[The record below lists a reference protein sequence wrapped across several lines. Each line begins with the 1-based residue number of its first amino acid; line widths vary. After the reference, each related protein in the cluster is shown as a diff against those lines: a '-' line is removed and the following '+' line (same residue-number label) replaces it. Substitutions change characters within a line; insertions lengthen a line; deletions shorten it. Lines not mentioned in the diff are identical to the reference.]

1 MPAPPRLELD
11 PDEVGPDKTYSWL
24 TQVVVP
30 RPIAWVST
38 TSAAG
43 VDNVA
48 PHSFFTVSSQH
59 PPVVQFTSVGRK
71 DSLRNIEETGEFVV
85 NVVTEPLALI
95 ANETATD
102 YPRDLDEF
110 AEVGRRARAVRPRA
124 PAPGRAVAG
133 VAGVRRRRVPARS
146 GRTGAPPPWCS
157 GGSLRIAVS
166 EQILTGGRVDVRLL
180 RPVARLGGP
189 YWATL
194 GEVLTIH
201 RKKYQAP
208 PA

>member
-1 MPAPPRLELD
+1 VPAAPRLELD
-11 PDEVGPDKTYSWL
+11 PEQVGPEKTYSWL

-85 NVVTEPLALI
+85 NVVTQPLAMV

-102 YPRDLDEF
+102 YPRELDEF
-110 AEVGRRARAVRPRA
+110 DEVGVEREPSALVRPPRVAQSPVSLECVAVGFHPFAAGRRASTVVF
-124 PAPGRAVAG
+124 GRV
-133 VAGVRRRRVPARS
+133 V
-146 GRTGAPPPWCS
+146 
-157 GGSLRIAVS
+157 RIAVS
-166 EQILTGGRVDVRLL
+166 ESVLTDGRVDVRLL

-189 YWATL
+189 NWATL
-194 GEVLTIH
+194 GDVLTIH
-201 RKKYQAP
+201 RKKYEAP

>member
-1 MPAPPRLELD
+1 VPAAPRLELD
-11 PDEVGPDKTYSWL
+11 PEQVGPDKTYSWL

-85 NVVTEPLALI
+85 NVVTQPLAMV

-102 YPRDLDEF
+102 YPRELDEF
-110 AEVGRRARAVRPRA
+110 DEVGVEREPSALVRPPRVAQSPVSLECVAVGFHPFATGRRASTVVF
-124 PAPGRAVAG
+124 GRV
-133 VAGVRRRRVPARS
+133 V
-146 GRTGAPPPWCS
+146 
-157 GGSLRIAVS
+157 RIAVS
-166 EQILTGGRVDVRLL
+166 ESVLTDGRVDVRLL

-189 YWATL
+189 NWATL
-194 GEVLTIH
+194 GDVLTIH
-201 RKKYQAP
+201 RKKYEAP

>member
-1 MPAPPRLELD
+1 VPAPPRLELD
-11 PDEVGPDKTYSWL
+11 PDEVGPDATYSWL

-48 PHSFFTVSSQH
+48 PHSFFTVSSQD

-71 DSLRNIEETGEFVV
+71 DSLRNIEETGDFVV
-85 NVVTEPLALI
+85 NVVTQQLAI
-95 ANETATD
+95 AANETATD
-102 YPRDLDEF
+102 YPRELDEF
-110 AEVGRRARAVRPRA
+110 AEVGLEREPSALVRPPRVAGSPVSLECRAVGYYPFGTGRRASTVVFGRVVRMA
-124 PAPGRAVAG
+124 
-133 VAGVRRRRVPARS
+133 
-146 GRTGAPPPWCS
+146 
-157 GGSLRIAVS
+157 IS
-166 EQILTGGRVDVRLL
+166 ESVLAGGRVDVRLL
-180 RPVARLGGP
+180 QPVARLGGP
-189 YWATL
+189 TWATL

-208 PA
+208 PE

>member
-1 MPAPPRLELD
+1 VPVPPRLELD
-11 PDEVGPDKTYSWL
+11 PEQVGPDKTYSWL

-43 VDNVA
+43 IDNLA

-85 NVVTEPLALI
+85 NVVTEPLALV

-110 AEVGRRARAVRPRA
+110 EEVGVEREPSALVRPPRVAQSPVSLECVAVGFHPFGTSRRASTVVF
-124 PAPGRAVAG
+124 GRV
-133 VAGVRRRRVPARS
+133 
-146 GRTGAPPPWCS
+146 
-157 GGSLRIAVS
+157 LRIAVS
-166 EQILTGGRVDVRLL
+166 ESILADGRVDVRLL
-180 RPVARLGGP
+180 QPVARLGGP
-189 YWATL
+189 NWASL
-194 GEVLTIH
+194 GEVLTIR
-201 RKKYQAP
+201 RKKYEAP

>member
-1 MPAPPRLELD
+1 VPPRLELD
-11 PDEVGPDKTYSWL
+11 PEQVGPDKTYSWL

-43 VDNVA
+43 IDNLA

-85 NVVTEPLALI
+85 NVVTEPLALV

-110 AEVGRRARAVRPRA
+110 EEVGVEREPSALVRPPRVAQSPVSLECVAVGFHPFGTSRRASTVVF
-124 PAPGRAVAG
+124 GRV
-133 VAGVRRRRVPARS
+133 
-146 GRTGAPPPWCS
+146 
-157 GGSLRIAVS
+157 LRIAVS
-166 EQILTGGRVDVRLL
+166 ESILADGRVDVRLL
-180 RPVARLGGP
+180 QPVARLGGP
-189 YWATL
+189 NWASL
-194 GEVLTIH
+194 GEVLTIR
-201 RKKYQAP
+201 RKKYEAP

>member
-1 MPAPPRLELD
+1 VPAPPRLELD
-11 PDEVGPDKTYSWL
+11 PDEVGPDTTYSWL

-38 TSAAG
+38 TSADG

-48 PHSFFTVSSQH
+48 PHSFFTVSSQD

-85 NVVTEPLALI
+85 NVVTEPLALV

-102 YPRDLDEF
+102 YPRELDEF
-110 AEVGRRARAVRPRA
+110 AEVGIEREPSAVVRPPRVAGSPVSLECRLVGLQPFGTGRRASTVVF
-124 PAPGRAVAG
+124 GRV
-133 VAGVRRRRVPARS
+133 
-146 GRTGAPPPWCS
+146 
-157 GGSLRIAVS
+157 LRIAVS
-166 EQILTGGRVDVRLL
+166 ESVLTDGRVDVRLL

-189 YWATL
+189 RWAAL

-208 PA
+208 PT

>member
-110 AEVGRRARAVRPRA
+110 AEVGVEREPSALVRPPRVAQSPVSLECVAVGFQPFRA
-124 PAPGRAVAG
+124 DGRSSTVVFG
-133 VAGVRRRRVPARS
+133 RV
-146 GRTGAPPPWCS
+146 
-157 GGSLRIAVS
+157 LRIAVS
-166 EQILTGGRVDVRLL
+166 EEILTGGRVDVRLL

-201 RKKYQAP
+201 RKKYEAP

>member
-1 MPAPPRLELD
+1 
-11 PDEVGPDKTYSWL
+11 
-24 TQVVVP
+24 
-30 RPIAWVST
+30 VST

-48 PHSFFTVSSQH
+48 PHSFFTVASQY

-85 NVVTEPLALI
+85 NVVTEQLALV

-102 YPRDLDEF
+102 FPRELDEF
-110 AEVGRRARAVRPRA
+110 DEVGVEREPSALVRPPRVA
-124 PAPGRAVAG
+124 QSPVSLECVAVGFHPFGTDVSASTVVFGRV
-133 VAGVRRRRVPARS
+133 
-146 GRTGAPPPWCS
+146 
-157 GGSLRIAVS
+157 LRIAVS
-166 EQILTGGRVDVRLL
+166 ESILRDGRVDVRLL
-180 RPVARLGGP
+180 QPVARLGGP
-189 YWATL
+189 YWATI

-201 RKKYQAP
+201 RRKYQAP

>member
-1 MPAPPRLELD
+1 MPPRLELD
-11 PDEVGPDKTYSWL
+11 PEQVGPDKTYSWL

-43 VDNVA
+43 IDNLA

-85 NVVTEPLALI
+85 NVVTEPLALV

-110 AEVGRRARAVRPRA
+110 EEVGVEREPSALVRPPRVAQSPVSLECVAVGFHPFGTSRRASTVVF
-124 PAPGRAVAG
+124 GRV
-133 VAGVRRRRVPARS
+133 
-146 GRTGAPPPWCS
+146 
-157 GGSLRIAVS
+157 LRIAVS
-166 EQILTGGRVDVRLL
+166 ESILADGRVDVRLL
-180 RPVARLGGP
+180 QPVARLGGP
-189 YWATL
+189 NWASL
-194 GEVLTIH
+194 GEVLTIR
-201 RKKYQAP
+201 RKKYEAP

>member
-1 MPAPPRLELD
+1 VPVPPRLELD
-11 PDEVGPDKTYSWL
+11 PEQVGPDKTYSWL

-43 VDNVA
+43 IDNLA

-85 NVVTEPLALI
+85 NVVTEPLALV

-110 AEVGRRARAVRPRA
+110 AEVGVEREPSALVRPPRVAESPVSLECLALGFHPFGTTRRASTVVF
-124 PAPGRAVAG
+124 GRV
-133 VAGVRRRRVPARS
+133 V
-146 GRTGAPPPWCS
+146 
-157 GGSLRIAVS
+157 RIAVS
-166 EQILTGGRVDVRLL
+166 ESILADGRVDVRRLQ
-180 RPVARLGGP
+180 PVARLGGP
-189 YWATL
+189 YWTTL
-194 GEVLTIH
+194 GDVLTIH

-208 PA
+208 QG

>member
-1 MPAPPRLELD
+1 MPPRLELD
-11 PDEVGPDKTYSWL
+11 PEQVGPDKTYSWL

-43 VDNVA
+43 IDNLA

-110 AEVGRRARAVRPRA
+110 EEVGVEREPSALVRPPRVAQSPVSLECVAVGFHPFGTSRRASTVVF
-124 PAPGRAVAG
+124 GRV
-133 VAGVRRRRVPARS
+133 
-146 GRTGAPPPWCS
+146 
-157 GGSLRIAVS
+157 LRIAVS
-166 EQILTGGRVDVRLL
+166 ESILADGRVDVRLL
-180 RPVARLGGP
+180 QPVARLGGP
-189 YWATL
+189 NWASL
-194 GEVLTIH
+194 GEVLTIR
-201 RKKYQAP
+201 RKKYEAP